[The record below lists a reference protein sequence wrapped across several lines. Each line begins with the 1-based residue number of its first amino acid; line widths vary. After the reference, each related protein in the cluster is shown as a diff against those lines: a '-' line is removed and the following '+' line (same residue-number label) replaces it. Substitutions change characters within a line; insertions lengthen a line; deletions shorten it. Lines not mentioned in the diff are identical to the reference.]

1 MKHILTINAGSSSV
15 KFQCFEMETE
25 GCLASGQVDRLNSPH
40 PSLSYERHD
49 GITCQT
55 AIPQLGYGEA
65 FRLIF
70 KALLDKTSGVLKKVD
85 EIVAV
90 GHRVVHGGSY
100 FAESTYITPEVEAA
114 IEDCV
119 SLAPLHNPY
128 NLEGINACREIV
140 PNARHVAVFDTAF
153 HQTIPDYAYMYPL
166 PYRLYEE
173 HGIRR
178 YGFHGTSHR
187 YVSMRAAELL
197 RCPLETL
204 KLISCHLG
212 SGCSITAV
220 DQGKSIDTSMGFTP
234 LEGLMMGTRC
244 GDIDAA
250 LVFYLIEQHQMP
262 PDALNQMLNRE
273 SGLLGVSGISSDIRD
288 LFNAESE
295 GNAELALNMFCYRVR
310 QYIGKYI
317 ATLGGL
323 DALIFTAGIGENAPR
338 IRSKICEKLG
348 FMGIQLDEE
357 RNQSDTPE
365 KTIHDANSPVHILVI
380 PTNEELM
387 IARDTVRLIS

>member
-1 MKHILTINAGSSSV
+1 MQYILTINAGSSSV

-25 GCLASGQVDRLNSPH
+25 VCLARGQVDRLNSPQ

-55 AIPQLGYGEA
+55 DIPQLGLGA
-65 FRLIF
+65 VFRLIF
-70 KALLDKTSGVLKKVD
+70 KTLLDTTSGVLKKVD
-85 EIVAV
+85 EIAAV

-114 IEDCV
+114 IVDCV

-140 PNARHVAVFDTAF
+140 PNAQHIAVFDTAF

-166 PYRLYEE
+166 PYHLYEQ

-197 RCPLETL
+197 GTPLSTL

-220 DQGKSIDTSMGFTP
+220 DQGKSVDTSMGFTP

-244 GDIDAA
+244 GDIDPA
-250 LVFYLIEQHQMP
+250 LVFHLIEQHHISP
-262 PDALNQMLNRE
+262 EALNQMLNRE

-288 LFNAESE
+288 LFDAGSD

-338 IRSKICEKLG
+338 IRSNICENLG
-348 FMGIQLDEE
+348 FIGIQLDEA
-357 RNQSDTPE
+357 RNQSDTLE

-380 PTNEELM
+380 PTDEELM
-387 IARDTVRLIS
+387 IARDTVGLIQ

>member
-1 MKHILTINAGSSSV
+1 MQYILTINAGSSSV
-15 KFQCFEMETE
+15 KFQCFEIETE
-25 GCLASGQVDRLNSPH
+25 VCVAGGQVDRLNSPQ
-40 PSLSYERHD
+40 PSLSYARHD

-55 AIPQLGYGEA
+55 DIRQLGSGEV

-70 KALLDKTSGVLKKVD
+70 KTLLDTTSGVLKKVD
-85 EIVAV
+85 EIAAV

-100 FAESTYITPEVEAA
+100 FAASTHITPEVEAA
-114 IEDCV
+114 IADCV

-128 NLEGINACREIV
+128 NLEGINACRDLV
-140 PNARHVAVFDTAF
+140 PNAQHVAVFDTAF

-166 PYRLYEE
+166 PYHLYEQ

-197 RCPLETL
+197 GAPLSTL

-212 SGCSITAV
+212 SGCSITAI
-220 DQGKSIDTSMGFTP
+220 DRGKSVDTSMGFTP

-244 GDIDAA
+244 GDIDPA
-250 LVFYLIEQHQMP
+250 LVFHLIEQHHISP
-262 PDALNQMLNRE
+262 EALNRMLNRE

-288 LFNAESE
+288 LFDAGSA

-348 FMGIQLDEE
+348 FIGIQLDEA
-357 RNQSDTPE
+357 RNQSAPVE
-365 KTIHDANSPVHILVI
+365 KTIHAANSPVHILVI
-380 PTNEELM
+380 PTDEELM
-387 IARDTVRLIS
+387 IARDTVALIA

>member
-1 MKHILTINAGSSSV
+1 
-15 KFQCFEMETE
+15 
-25 GCLASGQVDRLNSPH
+25 
-40 PSLSYERHD
+40 
-49 GITCQT
+49 
-55 AIPQLGYGEA
+55 
-65 FRLIF
+65 
-70 KALLDKTSGVLKKVD
+70 
-85 EIVAV
+85 
-90 GHRVVHGGSY
+90 
-100 FAESTYITPEVEAA
+100 
-114 IEDCV
+114 
-119 SLAPLHNPY
+119 
-128 NLEGINACREIV
+128 
-140 PNARHVAVFDTAF
+140 
-153 HQTIPDYAYMYPL
+153 
-166 PYRLYEE
+166 
-173 HGIRR
+173 
-178 YGFHGTSHR
+178 
-187 YVSMRAAELL
+187 
-197 RCPLETL
+197 
-204 KLISCHLG
+204 
-212 SGCSITAV
+212 
-220 DQGKSIDTSMGFTP
+220 MGFTP

>member
-1 MKHILTINAGSSSV
+1 MQYILTINAGSSSV

-25 GCLASGQVDRLNSPH
+25 VCLARGQVDRLNSPQ

-55 AIPQLGYGEA
+55 DIPQLGLGA
-65 FRLIF
+65 VFRLIF
-70 KALLDKTSGVLKKVD
+70 KTLLDTTSGVLKKVD
-85 EIVAV
+85 EIAAV

-114 IEDCV
+114 IVDCV

-128 NLEGINACREIV
+128 NLEGINACREIA
-140 PNARHVAVFDTAF
+140 PNAQHIAVFDTAF

-166 PYRLYEE
+166 PYHLYEQ

-197 RCPLETL
+197 GTPLSTL

-220 DQGKSIDTSMGFTP
+220 DQGKSVDTSMGFTP

-244 GDIDAA
+244 GDIDPA
-250 LVFYLIEQHQMP
+250 LVFHLIEQHHISP
-262 PDALNQMLNRE
+262 EALNRMLNRE

-288 LFNAESE
+288 LFDAGSD

-338 IRSKICEKLG
+338 IRSKICENLE
-348 FMGIQLDEE
+348 FIGIQLDEA
-357 RNQSDTPE
+357 RNQSDTLE
-365 KTIHDANSPVHILVI
+365 KTIHDVNSPVHILVI
-380 PTNEELM
+380 PTDEELM
-387 IARDTVRLIS
+387 IARDTVELIQ

>member
-1 MKHILTINAGSSSV
+1 MQYILTINAGSSSV

-25 GCLASGQVDRLNSPH
+25 VCLARGQVDRLNSPQ

-55 AIPQLGYGEA
+55 DIPQLGLGA
-65 FRLIF
+65 VFRLIF
-70 KALLDKTSGVLKKVD
+70 KTLLDTTSGVLKKVD
-85 EIVAV
+85 EIAAV

-114 IEDCV
+114 IVDCV

-140 PNARHVAVFDTAF
+140 PNAQHIAVFDTAF

-166 PYRLYEE
+166 PYHLYEQ

-197 RCPLETL
+197 GTPLSTL

-220 DQGKSIDTSMGFTP
+220 DQGKSVDTSMGFTP

-244 GDIDAA
+244 GDIDPA
-250 LVFYLIEQHQMP
+250 LVFHLIEQHHISP
-262 PDALNQMLNRE
+262 EALNRMLNRE

-288 LFNAESE
+288 LFDAGSD

-338 IRSKICEKLG
+338 IRSKICENLG
-348 FMGIQLDEE
+348 FIGIQLDEA
-357 RNQSDTPE
+357 RNQSDTLE

-380 PTNEELM
+380 PTDEELM
-387 IARDTVRLIS
+387 IARDTVELIQ